1 MKIEHIV
8 RALEQAA
15 GQLGLEVRSEKGNFR
30 GGRCVVNGHH
40 IIMLNKRHTP
50 EVQLA
55 VLAES
60 LRDQPVDT
68 LFLRPAVRE
77 ALEESWQQR
86 AADRIEAEEADAD
99 S

>member
-1 MKIEHIV
+1 MKVEHIV

-15 GQLGLEVRSEKGNFR
+15 GQLGLEVRTEKGNFR
-30 GGRCVVNGHH
+30 GGRCVINGQQ

-50 EVQLA
+50 EAQLA
-55 VLAES
+55 VLADS
-60 LRDQPVDT
+60 LRDQPVET

-86 AADRIEAEEADAD
+86 AAIRLDVEEADAE
-99 S
+99 